1 MPFDPYGVS
10 PDRTLATAQ
19 GECPIQGFESDGLVD
34 RVAAVHASPASRL
47 GTTCDYEECQ

>member
-1 MPFDPYGVS
+1 MVVHLLGHQRYACH
-10 PDRTLATAQ
+10 R
-19 GECPIQGFESDGLVD
+19 GECSIQGFESEGLVD